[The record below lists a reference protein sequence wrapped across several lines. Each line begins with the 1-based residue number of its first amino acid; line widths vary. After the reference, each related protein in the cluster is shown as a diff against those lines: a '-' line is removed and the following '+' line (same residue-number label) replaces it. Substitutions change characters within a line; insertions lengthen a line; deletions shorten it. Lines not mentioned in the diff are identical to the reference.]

1 MSPISRAIFPLRSLF
16 ITDEYS
22 VITII
27 IGIIISIIIIII
39 IIIIAIAIA
48 LNILFYIDI

>member
-27 IGIIISIIIIII
+27 IGIIIIIIII
-39 IIIIAIAIA
+39 IAIA

>member
-1 MSPISRAIFPLRSLF
+1 MSPISKAIFPLRSLF

-27 IGIIISIIIIII
+27 IGIII
-39 IIIIAIAIA
+39 IIIAIAIA